1 MLSPWQAFWVE
12 TADTLADSLYF
23 PKEGRSYLSG
33 FSGQEKVR
41 ENGWELKFSLRSD
54 LTLDK
59 ALMIYFHTSASYDW
73 DMYDASKVVPT
84 TQWLG
89 ILGIEKESR
98 LKSVE
103 SLPMDIDTPVLLPLR
118 LTTNVY
124 DEPFT
129 LEWKGVETLPMN
141 VSIVLIDYE
150 TGDHIDLF
158 SNEYYQFTIK
168 QHSSAQFSLVAP
180 KDSESHRFALLLQK
194 NGDISTSMED
204 SSAPDAELGRVVS
217 LEPNYPNPFNPSTT
231 IHYRVSK
238 ATHVQLKVFDALGR
252 LVTVL
257 ENGFHET
264 GEYHAEWNASSEASG
279 VFYLQLI
286 SHEGVLTQKMLLLK

>member
-12 TADTLADSLYF
+12 TADSLADSLYF

-33 FSGQEKVR
+33 FSGQEKVM

-103 SLPMDIDTPVLLPLR
+103 SLPM
-118 LTTNVY
+118 
-124 DEPFT
+124 
-129 LEWKGVETLPMN
+129 
-141 VSIVLIDYE
+141 
-150 TGDHIDLF
+150 
-158 SNEYYQFTIK
+158 
-168 QHSSAQFSLVAP
+168 
-180 KDSESHRFALLLQK
+180 
-194 NGDISTSMED
+194 
-204 SSAPDAELGRVVS
+204 
-217 LEPNYPNPFNPSTT
+217 
-231 IHYRVSK
+231 
-238 ATHVQLKVFDALGR
+238 
-252 LVTVL
+252 VT
-257 ENGFHET
+257 
-264 GEYHAEWNASSEASG
+264 
-279 VFYLQLI
+279 
-286 SHEGVLTQKMLLLK
+286 